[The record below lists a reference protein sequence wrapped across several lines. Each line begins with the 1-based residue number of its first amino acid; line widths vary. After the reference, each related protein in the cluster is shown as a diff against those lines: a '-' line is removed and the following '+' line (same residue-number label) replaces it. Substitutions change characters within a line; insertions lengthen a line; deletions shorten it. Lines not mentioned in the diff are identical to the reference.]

1 MIQRPQT
8 IFLALVLVMVGA
20 LCLLPVY
27 NITIV
32 TDEGGFM
39 TFRKLQHLKVLS
51 LSIAIIPLLALI
63 TIFMYKNRKRQMLM
77 AYLGMLLSLV
87 LFVLCISMPEL
98 FSSSYLIT
106 MGTPVVDFNIGV
118 FLIAIIP
125 ALFFF
130 AVRNIKKDEK
140 ITKESDRLR

>member
-8 IFLALVLVMVGA
+8 IFLALVIVLVGA

-27 NITIV
+27 NITIT

-39 TFRKLQHLKVLS
+39 TFRKLQHLKILA
-51 LSIAIIPLLALI
+51 LSIAIIPIIALI
-63 TIFMYKNRKRQMLM
+63 AIFMYKNRKRQMMM
-77 AYLGMLLSLV
+77 AYAGMLLSLT
-87 LFVLCISMPEL
+87 LFVLCISFPNL

-106 MGTPVVDFNIGV
+106 VGRPVVDFNVGV

-140 ITKESDRLR
+140 ITKEADRLR

>member
-8 IFLALVLVMVGA
+8 IFLALVLVLVGA

-27 NITIV
+27 NITIT

-39 TFRKLQHLKVLS
+39 TFRKLQHLKVLT
-51 LSIAIIPLLALI
+51 LSIAIIPVIALI
-63 TIFMYKNRKRQMLM
+63 TIFMYKNRKRQMMM
-77 AYLGMLLSLV
+77 AYTGLLLSLT
-87 LFVLCISMPEL
+87 LFVLCISLPEV

-106 MGTPVVDFNIGV
+106 AGTAVVDFNVGV
-118 FLIAIIP
+118 FLIAVIP

-140 ITKESDRLR
+140 MTKEADRLR